1 VSATGELW
9 LDGARE
15 PLIEARELSRTY
27 ALRSPW
33 RAARHGSVRAL
44 EDLWLWIAPGESLGL
59 VGESGSGKT
68 TAARCLLRLVE
79 PQSGQVL
86 WRARSGERVD
96 LLALGPREL
105 RALRPE
111 LGIVFQDPLASL
123 DPRQRVG
130 RAIAEPLAV
139 HGRARA
145 GELEGRVRAW
155 IERVGLAPELAER
168 WPHELSGGE
177 RQRVALARALVLEP
191 RLLVCD
197 EVVSAL
203 DLSVQA
209 QVLDLLDRLQREL
222 ELALLFVS
230 HDLNVV
236 RHMADRVLVMYLGR
250 PVEVGTASAVLSS
263 PAHPYTKLLVESA
276 VALEPRSVGTP
287 AASVESAAA
296 PEPPSGCAFHPR
308 CPVAEARCARE
319 VPVPVRVG
327 PGHVAACHLLGSG

>member
-1 VSATGELW
+1 MSAMGELW

-15 PLIEARELSRTY
+15 PLIEARELSATY
-27 ALRSPW
+27 ALRASW
-33 RAARHGSVRAL
+33 RTARRGSVRAL
-44 EDLWLWIAPGESLGL
+44 EDLWLWIAPGESLGV

-79 PQSGQVL
+79 PHGGQVF

-96 LLALGPREL
+96 LRALGPREL

-130 RAIAEPLAV
+130 KAIGEPLAV
-139 HGRARA
+139 HGRAHA
-145 GELEGRVRAW
+145 GELEARVAGW
-155 IERVGLAPELAER
+155 IERVGLAPQLAER

-209 QVLDLLDRLQREL
+209 QVLDLLDSLQREL
-222 ELALLFVS
+222 ALSLLFVS

-250 PVEVGTASAVLSS
+250 PMEVGPASEVLSA
-263 PAHPYTKLLVESA
+263 PAHPYSKVLVESA
-276 VALEPRSVGTP
+276 MKLEPT
-287 AASVESAAA
+287 SAAVA
-296 PEPPSGCAFHPR
+296 TPGLEQVSMPEPHAGCVFHSR

-319 VPVPVRVG
+319 VPAPVRVG
-327 PGHVAACHLLGSG
+327 PGHVAACHLLGAG

>member
-15 PLIEARELSRTY
+15 PLIEARGLSKSY

-33 RAARHGSVRAL
+33 RGARRGSVRAL

-79 PQSGQVL
+79 PESGQVL
-86 WRARSGERVD
+86 WRAGSGERVD
-96 LLALGPREL
+96 LGALGPRQL

-130 RAIAEPLAV
+130 RAIGEPLAV
-139 HGRARA
+139 HGRAQA
-145 GELEGRVRAW
+145 SELEARVRAW
-155 IERVGLAPELAER
+155 IGRVGLAPELAER

-177 RQRVALARALVLEP
+177 RQRAALARALVLEP

-209 QVLDLLDRLQREL
+209 QVLDLLDSLQREL
-222 ELALLFVS
+222 ALSLLFVS

-236 RHMADRVLVMYLGR
+236 RHMADRVLVLYLGR
-250 PVEVGTASAVLSS
+250 PVEVGPASEVLSS
-263 PAHPYTKLLVESA
+263 PAHPYTKLLVDSA
-276 VALEPRSVGTP
+276 VALEPMG
-287 AASVESAAA
+287 AGILAA
-296 PEPPSGCAFHPR
+296 PADSLSTLEPPSGCAFHPR
-308 CPVAEARCARE
+308 CPLAEPRCARD

-327 PGHVAACHLLGSG
+327 AGHVAACHLLGLG